1 MSSENPTSFEVLGRK
16 RILWLFA
23 ASGGLTLVFVWMLL
37 SQANAA
43 TDTESRV
50 VYPKRTELDFD
61 GLQIEGEVRNPG
73 EFYFRRRPEEK
84 FDSLVK
90 RRTQFHREML
100 RDVVL
105 SK

>member
-1 MSSENPTSFEVLGRK
+1 MKCPELRERLKAGVSGFSNVVLFVAIFGAFSSELSS
-16 RILWLFA
+16 A
-23 ASGGLTLVFVWMLL
+23 ADS
-37 SQANAA
+37 SDAQP
-43 TDTESRV
+43 RV
-50 VYPKRTELDFD
+50 IYPKRTELDFD

-84 FDSLVK
+84 LDSLVK
-90 RRTQFHREML
+90 RRSRFHREML